1 MDQIIGVVKNWPNGP
16 CHNCKPNV
24 DLKEYCKEEDSLA
37 MENYDSFEKANFFEQ
52 LQVDND

>member
-1 MDQIIGVVKNWPNGP
+1 MDQIIRVVKNWPNGP